1 MKAARKEQKL
11 GTEGPED
18 RPGPWPNVLDSE
30 PVAAGQEGEAISDTE
45 SKEYLSRVLILVEAR
60 KEPCGDLELNL
71 LNKES
76 SKCKRTCD
84 KRELGVYQEDRGLE
98 FRK

>member
-30 PVAAGQEGEAISDTE
+30 PVAARQEGEAIS
-45 SKEYLSRVLILVEAR
+45 EAAA
-60 KEPCGDLELNL
+60 ETGTVN
-71 LNKES
+71 
-76 SKCKRTCD
+76 
-84 KRELGVYQEDRGLE
+84 
-98 FRK
+98 